1 MVPGA
6 PTCGCC
12 QSSRAGKRWGS
23 WRVFCTSPVMR
34 LAAHLLA
41 ACALLSGCA
50 GTPEPVGKS
59 SASLAIVPAADPPVS
74 RIEST
79 GPGRHDAAVV
89 GTAGGAASAAD
100 LGHGAAQVVCASNAP
115 LL

>member
-1 MVPGA
+1 MAPGA

-12 QSSRAGKRWGS
+12 RSWRAGKRWGS

-34 LAAHLLA
+34 LAARLLA

-50 GTPEPVGKS
+50 GTPERVERSG
-59 SASLAIVPAADPPVS
+59 ASLAIVPAADPPVS

-89 GTAGGAASAAD
+89 GTAGGAAGGAY
-100 LGHGAAQVVCASNAP
+100 LGYGAAGGLCT
-115 LL
+115 